1 MLQSFS
7 YYSLFNYY
15 PFMRRHLLSL
25 LVCCW
30 IMAPAF
36 AGKEDSYVL
45 HEGFESGSIPV
56 GWTQESGTA
65 VEQQWVVE
73 SALSTLYPKGTAAG
87 QYRAALRNTTA
98 QTQHYVSKL
107 ISPVFNIEETF
118 QPIVVF
124 SHAQPARTGDVDT
137 LRVYY
142 RTSATTR
149 WIKLGEYS
157 RNYSL
162 LQTQWATDT
171 ISLPAKCATYQL
183 AFEGTDNYG
192 YGIALDEI
200 IVRPLPTCDDPNNVS
215 TEGLTA
221 SSALLRWNGS
231 LDADSF
237 HIVLTTTKLDDG
249 ADPETLTDAVKDTF
263 TTSFQCAFT
272 GLERNTTYYAH
283 LQSFCNGSTSEWTLN
298 QSFKTQNIDTIPY
311 VATFNMNYVSGT
323 AFYPSYWTV
332 GSDIYDTDGNQ
343 KGKPYINTFTSESS
357 WKNYSYSQ
365 TTCLAFTK
373 TIALGSPEGIPAGNY
388 SYAATPELAVD
399 DISTLLVSFWGSC
412 YKSVGDNY
420 AGGIIVGVM
429 TDPADFATFVP
440 VDTVYI
446 TKQQEF
452 NKFYVYLDSYKGEG
466 KYVAFASNFHDKDN
480 VFLLDDVEIDKAGKE
495 RYITNFEVT
504 KVLAHKVTINANLQ
518 GAAEAEIIIARDTV
532 DANGNLFF
540 DPSKL
545 PASAIITKATVTQA
559 QLPYTID
566 NPAEGCFAQVYIHQT
581 NTANYSLPKKILCPM
596 RWDGKTPL
604 TIGFEDDDKD
614 TDGNA
619 VGKWAAAAMENF
631 VTVTYSYTYP
641 FTVIT
646 TSQDFCDDAPLWPYA
661 YSTTGNGY
669 NSKTAVFMGKEQDAR
684 ETGEVLCEQ
693 ANGDYIA
700 LPEVEDFSNVVLK
713 FYLQGYKND
722 SISNISVG
730 VLSDPF
736 DVSTFDTILTIAGGD
751 DVWTPYTVSFA
762 NYKGKGKYPALL
774 AGEAASPYWYSKT
787 SSSSEGT
794 WITWK
799 LSYQRVDNITLSPAT
814 GCIEPTNVALT
825 ATDTAISLAW
835 DGLGMTEWVVRIYSA
850 KISSATTTAD
860 SLLYCDTVTTASYK
874 NTLLKPH
881 TRYFYSVT
889 TLCEDSKPEEITHAF
904 MTKSSAAER
913 IPYIEDFENCLTGS
927 TFASIEPVNWY
938 YPKVFYSSSYYP
950 YIYSYE
956 LNAHSGK
963 NSVYFYYPT
972 TSTPA
977 ITSCHLALP
986 LMAEDL
992 NKLQL
997 QFYAKP
1003 GGTSY
1008 IGDTIWVG
1016 VMSDPADFATFDTV
1030 ALFRLSENAYKECI
1044 VRFDTYAGKGK
1055 YIAFAKPLEKKTR
1068 NIYIDDV
1075 KVDYLSDC
1083 EKIQE
1088 VSARNA
1094 STSGADIYWQ
1104 TATATKWE
1112 VVLTTDTFTLG
1123 SVLPASDKRILADSV
1138 VSVMP
1143 FRITSCPTP
1152 NTQYYAYVRAVCDE
1166 SSRGEWSAPAGFKTT
1181 CVPLTAGEMGVIDF
1195 THTDELDCW
1204 TVGVR
1209 EGTTSAPYRNTN
1221 NYLYIFNTAASDGAY
1236 AAMPPLDIDSI
1247 TRLQVSFDAHGGS
1260 TADYLREITV
1270 GVITNPYDLSTFTA
1284 IKTLSLPRVTA
1295 TTAAYNYGFDEAQR
1309 YTVRFDAY
1317 MGDYN
1322 GDFGKQIMFLS
1333 ESGESKNYV
1342 YIRNIKVDTV
1352 PACAEPV
1359 LVEAKEVNPTD
1370 ALIGWEDMGGDYEVC
1385 LLSADGKTVV
1395 ADTLVKDTTAVHF
1408 YNLDAVTKYQTK
1420 VRHICGV
1427 GDTSAWSNALPFKT
1441 ICPVA
1446 MPLPYAEDFEGYA
1459 SGAGNL
1465 PDCWEGFTNS
1475 STAYPYVY
1483 TTAKKEGTNGFYL
1496 YRTTSYYS
1504 YAALPLM
1511 NASIK
1516 DLQLS
1521 FYYRNVSTSYTAFF
1535 EVGVATDITSVEA
1548 IDSTFVLVDSI
1559 EVVKY
1564 SSPNNVWHYYSEALS
1579 KYTGPEGHLVLRAPK
1594 ADKTAN
1600 SGCIYIDNLY
1610 IEKAPS
1616 CFRPINFAFVTA
1628 TPSTVTLT
1636 WEPYGKETQWDIAY
1650 VPTGTELSDATPLV
1664 LADTTTFVVTGL
1676 THSTKYDFY
1685 VRAHCSDTEFSDWS
1699 TAVTA
1704 STYCKV
1710 ALADAHWEFDSL
1722 STQVP
1727 NAITPTNTSYKQ
1739 EAGWV
1744 QGNTLSTSISYNP
1757 YNIKNTYYTVGDST
1771 RYYHYAYSDSC
1782 ALYLGCTSASYNGA
1796 YAILPLV
1803 DADLDTLQITFMGRS
1818 IYATG
1823 SKVKEVDSL
1832 YTVTYAQGTY
1842 AHAVKV
1848 GTLTDPYDLS
1858 TFELLD
1864 TYTFATVTSKD
1875 TVEGGHWEK
1884 VTVPFYGAKG
1894 KYIALLSPE
1903 KVANVVYIDNVVIE
1917 GAGCNYPTH
1926 LEAPVCEHDTAAFT
1940 WLSPC
1945 GKWNVKV
1952 VDEKNNVIDS
1962 AEGITTA
1969 EWGTGKLTAQTT
1981 YTFSVQGYCS
1991 DDELSGWRSLEFTTP
2006 CAPVDSA
2013 NFVYDF
2019 EKNLYK
2025 YTGTLQ
2031 LPDCWTGGLSV
2042 GTTTTYFPQSVVNT
2056 TTYQYARNTGTTS
2069 RALRFYNSSS
2079 NYGGYAILP
2088 ELDVDYET
2096 QALHFWARAA
2106 YFYTLTHSY
2115 KGRLYTAN
2123 SAYQKSIVIGAIA
2136 DETDLSTFVPLD
2148 TFTYSQSWSST
2159 TNVYPSNDP
2168 TGNSYWEEVVI
2179 PLADYKGKGRIM
2191 ILYPGNGT
2199 TGYFFIDDM
2208 DIVESSFCSAAT
2220 NLSAANVT
2228 STSALLQWFVAGTD
2242 SVKLQVA
2249 TDEAFAD
2256 KTLLVDTT
2264 LVNAAGKFALGS
2276 LTPATTYYF
2285 RLQHLCSEEETA
2297 DWVETKFQTD
2307 YAIRFFENFSAA
2319 RTYPEN
2325 WNRASV
2331 LPSDIFSGTK
2341 KMEDCYATETATN
2354 WQRAVGSP
2362 IASNGIY
2369 APTSTGASSVVNHWL
2384 LTPTIDLTTLDKESI
2399 LQLSFLLGISNNDN
2413 NGLPNT
2419 HTPTADEPDST
2430 FVQDKFF
2437 VAISEDA
2444 GDTWTLANTI
2454 WWSDDENDEA
2464 DYSYAT
2470 LTNAGELFHIDL
2482 SEYIG
2487 ERIRIAFVNY
2497 STKTASKNCIH
2508 LAHVSLNTTV
2518 VEQYTASICRWN
2530 DYSDENFTIPETTL
2544 KVGNNEYMRYTQAA
2558 KSGVSDT
2565 YTVLNLTVF
2574 DNAVT
2579 TIHDTICAGEDYADF
2594 NFSISK
2600 AEKSNVYK
2608 QKLTGTNTCDSIVE
2622 LDLYVRPRLYTDI
2635 FQTICQGDYYEYNGE
2650 RYYVST
2656 VKSDTLSSLVTGCDS
2671 IVTLRL
2677 TVNEILTGT
2686 TDYHLCEGD
2695 YVEFGKYGKIT
2706 ASGTYVDTL
2715 KNAIGC
2721 DSVATLNVFA
2731 HKTERTTV
2739 RGAICQGDRYSYDVW
2754 AGLSEAGDYP
2764 SKQTSVYGCDSIVT
2778 LHLMVAGEDLVL
2790 RDSITTDKLPYV
2802 LNGEELLG
2810 ADTQEG
2816 LYTKIVDLRCG
2827 EVTLVITVGKPT
2839 GINNIFVS
2847 SLALAQNPVAV
2858 GQDIKVLGSFAA
2870 DATLDVISATGG
2882 HVYHSAHL
2890 SAPVVI
2896 PGLPTAG
2903 VYLVVVKSGTDV
2915 LQSKLIVK

>member
-1 MLQSFS
+1 
-7 YYSLFNYY
+7 
-15 PFMRRHLLSL
+15 MRRHLLSL

-45 HEGFESGSIPV
+45 HEGFESGSIPA

-171 ISLPAKCATYQL
+171 LSLPAKCATYQL

-200 IVRPLPTCDDPNNVS
+200 IVRPLPTCEDPSNVS

-221 SSALLRWNGS
+221 STALLRWNGS

-237 HIVLTTTKLDDG
+237 HVVLTTSKLDDG
-249 ADPETLTDAVKDTF
+249 TDLETLTDAVKDTF
-263 TTSFQCAFT
+263 TTSFQCTFT

-283 LQSFCNGSTSEWTLN
+283 LLSFCNGSTSEWTLN
-298 QSFKTQNIDTIPY
+298 QSFKTQNIDTIPF

-323 AFYPSYWTV
+323 AYFPTYWTV

-343 KGKPYINTFTSESS
+343 KGKPYINTFISESS

-373 TIALGSPEGIPAGNY
+373 TIALGTPEGIPAGNY

-429 TDPADFATFVP
+429 SDPADFATFVP

-446 TKQQEF
+446 TKQQSF
-452 NKFYVYLDSYKGEG
+452 DKFYVYLDSYKGEG

-480 VFLLDDVEIDKAGKE
+480 VFLLDDVEIVKAGNE
-495 RYITNFEVT
+495 RYISNFEVT
-504 KVLAHKVTINANLQ
+504 KVLAHKVTVNANLQ
-518 GAAEAEIIIARDTV
+518 GAAEAEIIITCDTV
-532 DANGNLFF
+532 DANGDLFF

-545 PASAIITKATVTQA
+545 PASAIIAKATVTQA

-566 NPAEGCFAQVYIHQT
+566 NPAEGCFAQVYIHQI
-581 NTANYSLPKKILCPM
+581 NSANYSLPKKILCPM
-596 RWDGKTPL
+596 RWDGKSPL

-614 TDGNA
+614 TNGKTI
-619 VGKWAAAAMENF
+619 GKWAAKEMDNF
-631 VTVTYSYTYP
+631 ATTTYTYTYP
-641 FTVIT
+641 FSVIT
-646 TSQDFCDDAPLWPYA
+646 TSQDFCDDAPLWPFA
-661 YSTTGNGY
+661 YSAVGNGY
-669 NSKTAVFMGKEQDAR
+669 NGSKTAVFMGKEMDAR
-684 ETGEVLCEQ
+684 TDGEVMCKQ
-693 ANGDYIA
+693 SNGDYIA
-700 LPEVEDFSNVVLK
+700 LPEVEDLSHVMLK

-736 DVSTFDTILTIAGGD
+736 DVTTFDTVLTVAAGD
-751 DVWTPYTVSFA
+751 DTWAPYTVSFA

-774 AGEAASPYWYSKT
+774 AGEAASPYKYSTT
-787 SSSSEGT
+787 SSSSSGT

-799 LSYQRVDNITLSPAT
+799 LSYQRVDAITLSQAT
-814 GCIEPTNVALT
+814 GCVEPSNVKLT
-825 ATDTAISLAW
+825 TTDTAVSISW
-835 DGLGMTEWVVRIYSA
+835 DALGMTEWVVRIYSA
-850 KISSATTTAD
+850 KINSATVTEDA
-860 SLLYCDTVTTASYK
+860 LLYCDTVTTASYK
-874 NTLLKPH
+874 NTLLKPR

-889 TLCEDSKPEEITHAF
+889 TLCEDSVTEETKHGF
-904 MTKSSAAER
+904 MTKSSAAEN

-927 TFASIEPVNWY
+927 TLSSVEPVNWY
-938 YPKVFYSSSYYP
+938 YPKVTSSSSYYP
-950 YIYSYE
+950 YIYAYE
-956 LNAHSGK
+956 SSAHSGK
-963 NSVYFYYPT
+963 NSFYFFFPT
-972 TSTPA
+972 SSSPA
-977 ITSCHLALP
+977 VTSCHAALP

-1003 GGTSY
+1003 GGPAY
-1008 IGDTIWVG
+1008 VGDTIWVG

-1030 ALFRLSENAYKECI
+1030 ALFRLSDVNYKECI
-1044 VRFDTYAGKGK
+1044 VRLDTYTGKGK
-1055 YIAFAKPLEKKTR
+1055 YIAFAKPLAKQTR
-1068 NIYIDDV
+1068 NIYIDDI
-1075 KVDYLSDC
+1075 KVDYLSNC

-1094 STSGADIYWQ
+1094 TTSGADIYWQ
-1104 TATATKWE
+1104 KATATQWE
-1112 VVLTTDTFTLG
+1112 VVLTTDTLTLG
-1123 SVLPASDKRILADSV
+1123 SILPAGDTLILSDSIV
-1138 VSVMP
+1138 TVMP
-1143 FRITSCPTP
+1143 FHLTDCPKP
-1152 NTQYYAYVRAVCDE
+1152 NTQYYVYVRAVCDDAN
-1166 SSRGEWSAPAGFKTT
+1166 RGEWATPAGFKTT
-1181 CVPLTAGEMGVIDF
+1181 CVPLTVGEMGIIDF
-1195 THTDELDCW
+1195 SHTDELDCW

-1209 EGTTSAPYRNTN
+1209 EGATTSNLPSRNAN
-1221 NYLYIFNTAASDGAY
+1221 QYLYIYNTATTDGAY
-1236 AAMPPLDIDSI
+1236 AAMPPIDIDSI

-1260 TADYLREITV
+1260 NADYLRELTV
-1270 GVITNPYDLSTFTA
+1270 GVITNPNDLSTFTA
-1284 IKTLSLPRVTA
+1284 IKTLSLPRVVA
-1295 TTAAYNYGFDEAQR
+1295 TTAAYNYGFSEAQR
-1309 YTVRFDAY
+1309 FTVRFDTY

-1333 ESGESKNYV
+1333 ESGESKNYI
-1342 YIRNIKVDTV
+1342 YIRNIKVDTI

-1359 LVEAKEVNPTD
+1359 SVETAELNPTD
-1370 ALIGWEDMGGDYEVC
+1370 ALIAWEDMGGTYEVC
-1385 LLSADGKTVV
+1385 LLSADGETVV
-1395 ADTLVKDTTAVHF
+1395 ADTLVTDTSAVHL
-1408 YNLDAVTKYQTK
+1408 YDLDAVTKYQAK
-1420 VRHICGV
+1420 VRHICGA
-1427 GDTSAWSNALPFKT
+1427 GDTSVWSNAITFKT
-1441 ICPVA
+1441 ACPA
-1446 MPLPYAEDFEGYA
+1446 TMSLPYSEDFEGYA

-1496 YRTTSYYS
+1496 YRSTSYGS

-1521 FYYRNVSTSYTAFF
+1521 FYYRNASSSYSAFF
-1535 EVGVATDITSVEA
+1535 EVGVATDITSIET

-1564 SSPNNVWHYYSEALS
+1564 ASPNNVWHYYSEALS
-1579 KYTGPEGHLVLRAPK
+1579 KYTGPEGYLVLRAPK
-1594 ADKTAN
+1594 ADKSAN
-1600 SGCIYIDNLY
+1600 GGCIYIDNLY

-1616 CFRPINFAFVTA
+1616 CFRPVNFAFVTA
-1628 TPSTVTLT
+1628 TPSAVTLT

-1650 VPTGTELSDATPLV
+1650 VPAGTEIGDATPVV
-1664 LADTTTFVVTGL
+1664 LTDTTTFAVTGL

-1704 STYCKV
+1704 STYYQV

-1727 NAITPTNTSYKQ
+1727 NAITPTSTSYMQ
-1739 EAGWV
+1739 EEGWV
-1744 QGNTLSTSISYNP
+1744 FGNPLDPSTIGNNP
-1757 YNIKNTYYTVGDST
+1757 YIKKNTYYTVGDST
-1771 RYYHYAYSDSC
+1771 RNYHYAYSDSC
-1782 ALYLGCTSASYNGA
+1782 ALYMGCTTASKNGV
-1796 YAILPLV
+1796 YAVLPLV
-1803 DADLDTLQITFMGRS
+1803 DADLDTLQISFMGRS
-1818 IYATG
+1818 IHATG
-1823 SKVKEVDSL
+1823 SKVKEVDSI
-1832 YTVTYAQGTY
+1832 YTVTYAQGSY
-1842 AHAVKV
+1842 AHAIKV

-1894 KYIALLSPE
+1894 KYIALLTPE
-1903 KVANVVYIDNVVIE
+1903 NVANVVYIDNVVIE
-1917 GAGCNYPTH
+1917 AAGCNYPTH
-1926 LEAPVCEHDTAAFT
+1926 IEASVCEHDTVAFT

-1945 GKWNVKV
+1945 EKWDVKV

-1962 AEGITTA
+1962 AEGITQA
-1969 EWGTGKLTAQTT
+1969 QWGTGKVSASSD
-1981 YTFSVQGYCS
+1981 YTFSVQSHCS
-1991 DDELSGWRSLEFTTP
+1991 NDELSGWRSLEFATP
-2006 CAPVDSA
+2006 CAPVDST

-2019 EKNLYK
+2019 ESNLYK
-2025 YTGTLQ
+2025 YTGSIL
-2031 LPDCWTGGLSV
+2031 LPDCWTGGCTKV
-2042 GTTTTYFPQSVVNT
+2042 GGTSTIYFPQAYANT
-2056 TTYQYARNTGTTS
+2056 TNCQYARNTGTTS
-2069 RALRFYNSSS
+2069 RALRFYNSTT
-2079 NYGGYAILP
+2079 YAGGYTILP
-2088 ELDVDYET
+2088 ELDVDYKA

-2106 YFYTLTHSY
+2106 YFYPLNSTN
-2115 KGRLYTAN
+2115 KGKLYSAN
-2123 SAYQKSIVIGAIA
+2123 TAYQKSIVVGAIA

-2148 TFTYSQSWSST
+2148 TFTYSHSWSST
-2159 TNVYPSNDP
+2159 TNVYSKDDP

-2179 PLADYKGKGRIM
+2179 PLADYEGKGRIM
-2191 ILYPGNGT
+2191 LLYPDNGA

-2208 DIVESSFCSAAT
+2208 DIVESSFCSTAT
-2220 NLSAANVT
+2220 NLSAAHIT

-2242 SVKLQVA
+2242 SIKLQVA

-2256 KTLLVDTT
+2256 NSPMIVDTV
-2264 LVNAAGKFALGS
+2264 LVKAGGKFALQS
-2276 LTPATTYYF
+2276 LTPATTYYY
-2285 RLQHLCSEEETA
+2285 RVQHLCSDEETA
-2297 DWVETKFQTD
+2297 DWVVSDFQTD
-2307 YAIRFFENFSAA
+2307 YTVRFFENFAAA

-2331 LPSDIFSGTK
+2331 LPSNIFSGQK
-2341 KMEDCYATETATN
+2341 KMEDCYVVETATN

-2369 APTSTGASSVVNHWL
+2369 APTSTSGTVNHWL
-2384 LTPTIDLTTLDKESI
+2384 LTPVVDLTMLDKESI
-2399 LQLSFLLGISNNDN
+2399 LQLSFLLGVSNNDN
-2413 NGLPNT
+2413 GMPNT
-2419 HTPTADEPDST
+2419 HTPTSDEPDSI

-2437 VAISEDA
+2437 VAVSEDA
-2444 GDTWTLANTI
+2444 GETWTLANTT

-2464 DYSYAT
+2464 DYSYAA
-2470 LTNAGELFHIDL
+2470 LTHAGELFHIDL

-2497 STKTASKNCIH
+2497 STKTASKNRIH
-2508 LAHVSLNTTV
+2508 LANVSLNTTV
-2518 VEQYTASICRWN
+2518 VEQYAASICRWN
-2530 DYSDENFTIPETTL
+2530 DYSDENFTLPETTL
-2544 KVGNNEYMRYTQAA
+2544 QVGTKEYMRYTQAS
-2558 KSGVSDT
+2558 KNGVSDT
-2565 YTVLNLTVF
+2565 YTVLSLTVN

-2579 TIHDTICAGEDYADF
+2579 TIYDTICAGEDYNDF
-2594 NFSISK
+2594 NFSIAK
-2600 AEKSNVYK
+2600 AEQSNVYK
-2608 QKLTGTNTCDSIVE
+2608 QKIAGTNTCDSIVE
-2622 LDLYVRPRLYTDI
+2622 LNLYVRPRLYTDI

-2656 VKSDTLSSLVTGCDS
+2656 IKSDTLSSLVTGCDS

-2706 ASGTYVDTL
+2706 ESGTYIDTL

-2790 RDSITTDKLPYV
+2790 RDSVTTDKLPYI
-2802 LNGEELLG
+2802 LNGEELLD

-2816 LYTKIVDLRCG
+2816 LYTKVVDMRCG
-2827 EVTLVITVGKPT
+2827 EVTLIITVGKPT
-2839 GINNIFVS
+2839 GINNLFVS

-2858 GQDIKVLGSFAA
+2858 GQDIKILGSFAA

-2882 HVYHSAHL
+2882 RVYHSAHL
-2890 SAPVVI
+2890 SAPVII